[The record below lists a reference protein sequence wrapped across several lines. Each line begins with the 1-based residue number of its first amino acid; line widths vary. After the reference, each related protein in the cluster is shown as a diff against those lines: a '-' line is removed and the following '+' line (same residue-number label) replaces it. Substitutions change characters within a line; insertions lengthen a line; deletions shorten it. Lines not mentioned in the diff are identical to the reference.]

1 MRGRPRTLGYTHM
14 EPLEVGRVYRVP
26 DVDFGGQ
33 FLDVKLVG
41 GRKSGRTPTGAGGDD
56 VQALAGAES
65 VKSSPLRL
73 AYRRPDLVD
82 RLLFENP
89 AIAEK
94 FDDLP

>member
-33 FLDVKLVG
+33 FLDVKLG
-41 GRKSGRTPTGAGGDD
+41 GRETGRTPTGAGGDD
-56 VQALAGAES
+56 VQALAGADG
-65 VKSSPLRL
+65 VKSPPLRI
-73 AYRRPDLVD
+73 AFRRPDLVD
-82 RLLFENP
+82 RLLAENP
-89 AIAEK
+89 TIAEK

>member
-1 MRGRPRTLGYTHM
+1 MRGRPRTLGYTLM

-33 FLDVKLVG
+33 FLDVKLG

-56 VQALAGAES
+56 VIALAGAT
-65 VKSSPLRL
+65 VKSPPLRI
-73 AYRRPDLVD
+73 AFRPPDLVD
-82 RLLFENP
+82 RLLAENP
-89 AIAEK
+89 TIAEK